1 MEDKYMTFLFSPML
15 PILLININKEKYHY
29 NTIQNKL
36 SQNGIKLYYFITR
49 NINKQNHADCIRLCD
64 L

>member
-1 MEDKYMTFLFSPML
+1 MTFLFSPML
-15 PILLININKEKYHY
+15 PILLININKEKYL
-29 NTIQNKL
+29 QNKL